1 MEYARLGEMSYQVMR
16 RHGGT
21 FMLSESSPSEKT
33 PTIGHPG
40 KAKTMETVKRPVDI
54 KGSQERR
61 DGWLSTGIL
70 GAEKSFL
77 NRHGGSMPLLS
88 NPIECTHIE
97 P

>member
-1 MEYARLGEMSYQVMR
+1 MQDGEMSYQVMR

-33 PTIGHPG
+33 AG

-61 DGWLSTGIL
+61 DEWLSTGIL
-70 GAEKSFL
+70 GAGKSFL
-77 NRHGGSMPLLS
+77 NHHGGSMPLLS